1 MPTKMRSYRMT
12 EDALQLL
19 QELKIYNPDLSDAQI
34 IERSLS
40 LAAAITDAW
49 AESKG
54 ARQNFRLTSAVD
66 VLAVCRSVE
75 FIT

>member
-1 MPTKMRSYRMT
+1 MPTKMKSYRMT

-19 QELKIYNPDLSDAQI
+19 QELRVYNPGLSDAQI

-49 AESKG
+49 AESKD
-54 ARQNFRLTSAVD
+54 ARQNFRLSNAVD
-66 VLAVCRSVE
+66 ILAVCRSVE